1 MFCKVNHLS
10 ILKNCNVYCFDL
22 DFNMNQIYFTPT
34 CLTWYSRAKI
44 YINQHKD
51 TGNCNQI
58 KSVFTYWPYVFFFFV
73 SIFTHLLKL
82 NISVTSA
89 RMLTVL

>member
-1 MFCKVNHLS
+1 
-10 ILKNCNVYCFDL
+10 
-22 DFNMNQIYFTPT
+22 MNQIYFTPT
-34 CLTWYSRAKI
+34 CLTWYSRAKT

>member
-1 MFCKVNHLS
+1 
-10 ILKNCNVYCFDL
+10 
-22 DFNMNQIYFTPT
+22 MNQIYFTPT
-34 CLTWYSRAKI
+34 CLIWYSRAKI
-44 YINQHKD
+44 YINQHKN

-58 KSVFTYWPYVFFFFV
+58 KSVFTCWPYVFFFFFLTML
-73 SIFTHLLKL
+73 IFIHLLKL

>member
-1 MFCKVNHLS
+1 
-10 ILKNCNVYCFDL
+10 
-22 DFNMNQIYFTPT
+22 MNQIYFTPT